1 MSIIYMLN
9 VGLFTKGEK
18 MAKVQL
24 SDHFTYKRLIRFI
37 WPSIVMMI
45 FTSIYGVVDGIFVSN
60 YTGKTPFAA
69 INFIYPFIMILAAPG
84 FMLGTGGSALVSK
97 TLGEGKREKA
107 NKLFSL
113 FCAVALV
120 AGAVLTV
127 LGFVLM
133 PAVARLLNADE
144 GMMPYCVLY
153 GRIVVLGC
161 VPQIL
166 HFVFEG
172 FNVTAEKPGLGL
184 KSTVAAGLTNIALD
198 ALFVG
203 AFRWGVA
210 GAASATVISQT
221 VGASIPLIYFLRPNN
236 SLLRITKTEFDSK
249 SLIKACTNGSSEL
262 MSNISMSLVGMIYN
276 TQLMKYFGED
286 GVAAYG
292 VMMYVNMIFISAFIG
307 YAIGT
312 APIVGFHYGAK
323 NKTELNNI
331 LKKSIVILGIGGL
344 TMFTFGEVFASPLS
358 GIFVSYDEKLF
369 EVTVHGFRIFSGSF
383 LFCGLAIFGSSFFT
397 ALNDGVTSAII
408 SFMRTLVFELSSLLL
423 LPLIFGGDGVWYSAV
438 VAEVMAVVL
447 SSVFLVI
454 KRKKFGYY

>member
-1 MSIIYMLN
+1 
-9 VGLFTKGEK
+9 
-18 MAKVQL
+18 
-24 SDHFTYKRLIRFI
+24 
-37 WPSIVMMI
+37 MMI

-69 INFIYPFIMILAAPG
+69 INFIFPFIMILAAPG
-84 FMLGTGGSALVSK
+84 FMLGTGGSALVAK
-97 TLGEGKREKA
+97 TLGEGQNKKA
-107 NKLFSL
+107 NRLFSL
-113 FCAVALV
+113 FCVTALI

-127 LGFVLM
+127 LGFIFV
-133 PAVARLLNADE
+133 PAVARLLDADKE
-144 GMMPYCVLY
+144 MMPYCILY
-153 GRIVVLGC
+153 GRVLVLGC

-172 FNVTAEKPGLGL
+172 FNVTAEKPSLGL
-184 KSTVAAGLTNIALD
+184 KSTVAAGITNIALD
-198 ALFVG
+198 ALFVA

-210 GAASATVISQT
+210 GAAAATVISQC
-221 VGASIPLIYFLRPNN
+221 VSAAIPLIYFLRPNN
-236 SLLRITKTEFDSK
+236 SLLRITKTSFDGRA
-249 SLIKACTNGSSEL
+249 LLKACTNGSSEL

-276 TQLMKYFGED
+276 AQLMKYFGED

-312 APIVGFHYGAK
+312 APIVGFHYGAQ
-323 NKTELNNI
+323 NKSELNNI
-331 LKKSIVILGIGGL
+331 LKKSIILLGIGGVL
-344 TMFTFGEVFASPLS
+344 MFASGEIFASPLS
-358 GIFVSYDEKLF
+358 KIFVSYDDDLL

-383 LFCGLAIFGSSFFT
+383 LFCGYAIFGSSFFT

-408 SFMRTLVFELSSLLL
+408 SFMRTLVFELASLLL
-423 LPLIFGGDGVWYSAV
+423 LPLVFEGDGVWYSAV

-447 SSVFLVI
+447 STFFLVV

>member
-1 MSIIYMLN
+1 
-9 VGLFTKGEK
+9 

-24 SDHFTYKRLIRFI
+24 SDHFTYKRLLRFI
-37 WPSIVMMI
+37 WPSIIMMI

-69 INFIYPFIMILAAPG
+69 INFIFPFIMILAAPG
-84 FMLGTGGSALVSK
+84 FMLGTGGSALVAK
-97 TLGEGKREKA
+97 TLGEGQNKKA
-107 NKLFSL
+107 NRLFSL
-113 FCAVALV
+113 FCVTALI

-127 LGFVLM
+127 IGFVLV
-133 PAVARLLNADE
+133 PTVAKLLDADKE
-144 GMMPYCVLY
+144 MMPYCILY
-153 GRIVVLGC
+153 GRVLVLGC

-172 FNVTAEKPGLGL
+172 FNVTAEKPSLGL
-184 KSTVAAGLTNIALD
+184 KSTVAAGITNIALD
-198 ALFVG
+198 ALFVA

-210 GAASATVISQT
+210 GAAAATVISQC
-221 VGASIPLIYFLRPNN
+221 VSAAIPLVYFLRPNN
-236 SLLRITKTEFDSK
+236 SLLRITKTSFDGRA
-249 SLIKACTNGSSEL
+249 LLKACTNGSSEL

-276 TQLMKYFGED
+276 AQLMKYFGED

-312 APIVGFHYGAK
+312 APIVGFHYGAQ
-323 NKTELNNI
+323 NKSELNNI
-331 LKKSIVILGIGGL
+331 LKKSIILLGIGGVL
-344 TMFTFGEVFASPLS
+344 MFASGEIFASPLS
-358 GIFVSYDEKLF
+358 KIFVSYDDDLL

-383 LFCGLAIFGSSFFT
+383 LFCGYAIFGSSFFT

-408 SFMRTLVFELSSLLL
+408 SFMRTLVFELASLLL
-423 LPLIFGGDGVWYSAV
+423 LPLVFEGDGVWYSAV

-447 SSVFLVI
+447 STFFLVV